1 MRPRKKPLIIGLIAM
16 IFAIVIDQATKARVV
31 ANADTL
37 SAGFAVFPGFN
48 LVFGRN
54 DGMSFG
60 LLGGVPWWSL
70 VVLAL
75 VICVWMIGLML
86 RTQYRIEALAYGL
99 VIGGALGNVV
109 DRVRYGAVTDFLDLY
124 VGSRHW
130 PAFNLADALIV
141 SGFAILW
148 LASYRRHYFAV
159 AEQTKEQ
166 NT

>member
-31 ANADTL
+31 ANADVL

-141 SGFAILW
+141 SG
-148 LASYRRHYFAV
+148 
-159 AEQTKEQ
+159 
-166 NT
+166 

>member
-1 MRPRKKPLIIGLIAM
+1 M
-16 IFAIVIDQATKARVV
+16 IFAIVTDQATKARVV
-31 ANADTL
+31 ANADVL

-54 DGMSFG
+54 DGVSFG

-75 VICVWMIGLML
+75 VICAWMLGLMM
-86 RTQYRIEALAYGL
+86 RTQSRIEALAYGL

-124 VGSRHW
+124 VGSMHW
-130 PAFNLADALIV
+130 PTFNLADALLV

-148 LASYRRHYFAV
+148 MAGRLRRYLTA
-159 AEQTKEQ
+159 AEQKKEQ